1 VTRPVHVI
9 LNPAAGGGSGRRARA
24 ELERELAHL
33 DIAYTLEETTGP
45 GHATELAYAAALGGT
60 GTLIAAGGDGTLHEV
75 ANGLLRARA
84 ITGGVLPT
92 LAVVPIGTG
101 NDFVKVVNGATDREH
116 AYQTL
121 AHGVVRHFDVGRVEW
136 EGGSE
141 YFINGSGT
149 GIDVE
154 VVRQIKRMPRL
165 PGVLSYLLAL
175 LKALLRF
182 RPIPLWIRADGVEYE
197 RRVMMIAITNGAS
210 VGGGFY
216 LSPSA
221 VPDDG
226 QLDLCMVNE
235 LSYPQIARVLPRI
248 LRGTHGCHPEVTL
261 RRVST
266 VEVHARGPSPLFFQL
281 DGELREPEGA
291 RFLRIEVER
300 GVLPVLAA
308 PTAPAPRSAC
318 GEAAGTAQML
328 AGSPR

>member
-1 VTRPVHVI
+1 MTRPVHVI

-24 ELERELAHL
+24 ELERELERL
-33 DIAYTLEETTGP
+33 RIAYTLEETTGP
-45 GHATELAYAAALGGT
+45 GHATELAYAAALGGAA
-60 GTLIAAGGDGTLHEV
+60 TLIAAGGDGTLHEV
-75 ANGLLRARA
+75 ANGLLRARV

-101 NDFVKVVNGATDREH
+101 NDFVKAVNGATDLAR
-116 AYQTL
+116 AYRTL
-121 AHGVVRHFDVGRVEW
+121 AEGVVRHFDVGRADW

-165 PGVLSYLLAL
+165 PGVLSYLIAL

-182 RPIPLWIRADGVEYE
+182 RPIPLWIRADGQEYE
-197 RRVMMIAITNGAS
+197 RRVMMIAITNGAC

-216 LSPSA
+216 LNPSA

-248 LRGTHGCHPEVTL
+248 LRGTHGCHPAVTL

-266 VEVHARGPSPLFFQL
+266 VEIHARGAAPLFFQL
-281 DGELREPEGA
+281 DGELREPVGA
-291 RFLRIEVER
+291 RSLRIDIER
-300 GVLPVLAA
+300 GALPVLSA
-308 PTAPAPRSAC
+308 PVAPAPRSGCCDRANT
-318 GEAAGTAQML
+318 GQVL
-328 AGSPR
+328 SGSPQ